1 MPDKP
6 IYLDYNATTPI
17 DREVADAMLPYLYEH
32 FGNPS
37 SAHPYGR
44 AAREAVDRAR
54 EQVAA
59 LLNASPGEVV
69 FTSGGTEANNMVIK
83 GVAEAAGRGHIVT
96 SAVEHPAVLE
106 PCRWLGARGFEITV
120 VGVDAKGRV
129 DPAEVQAALRD
140 DTVLVSIMLANNEV
154 GTIQPVA
161 EIARLAHERGA
172 LMHTDA
178 AQAVG
183 KIPVDVQALGVDFL
197 SVAGHKLYAPKG
209 VGALYL
215 RQGVELPKFMHG
227 AAHER
232 NRRAGTENV
241 AQIAGL
247 GMAAEIARRDMASGV
262 AALRETRDRLYGALT
277 ARLDDIRRNGDPDN
291 CLPNTLSLSFKGVQ
305 ANVLVERISSQVA
318 ASAGAACHAD
328 QVTVSTVLAAMDVPT
343 EYAMGTLRLS
353 TGRMTTTG
361 EVDAAAAFI
370 AEAVEALRAAKQ
382 EIWHDPA

>member
-17 DREVADAMLPYLYEH
+17 DHEVADAMLPYLYEH

-54 EQVAA
+54 DQVAA

-106 PCRWLGARGFEITV
+106 PCRWLAARGFEITV

-129 DPAEVQAALRD
+129 DPGEVQAALRG
-140 DTVLVSIMLANNEV
+140 DTILVSIMLANNEV